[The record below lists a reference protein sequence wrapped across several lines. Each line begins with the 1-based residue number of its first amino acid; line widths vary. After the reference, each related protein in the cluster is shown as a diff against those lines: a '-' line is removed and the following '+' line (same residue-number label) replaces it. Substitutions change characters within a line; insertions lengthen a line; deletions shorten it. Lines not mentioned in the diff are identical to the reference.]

1 MSGAVEDG
9 HRGLQLLH
17 ARSLRLER
25 VGAGFLAPGSSL
37 VLQPSPAFGRVA
49 ALKRLEENGLSGY
62 SGGTAQVFD
71 LLPFSPSYR
80 GAPRRN
86 DETVTQEEGGCQCA
100 LVRTLEWASQLI
112 AVLGGSDES
121 CPSLGNERAKS
132 RAVVE
137 RYLRRIWKRLWHAYQ
152 ADRRNFPTPIVL
164 RACLSDEGVV
174 EVVTTHVSGGSASL
188 DAAAEDL
195 LRRASP
201 FGRAPAEVAGASLE
215 LTLRARS
222 PVLP

>member
-49 ALKRLEENGLSGY
+49 ALRRLEENGLSGY

-86 DETVTQEEGGCQCA
+86 DETVTQEA
-100 LVRTLEWASQLI
+100 
-112 AVLGGSDES
+112 
-121 CPSLGNERAKS
+121 
-132 RAVVE
+132 
-137 RYLRRIWKRLWHAYQ
+137 
-152 ADRRNFPTPIVL
+152 
-164 RACLSDEGVV
+164 EGVNV
-174 EVVTTHVSGGSASL
+174 H
-188 DAAAEDL
+188 
-195 LRRASP
+195 P
-201 FGRAPAEVAGASLE
+201 CPAQLS
-215 LTLRARS
+215 
-222 PVLP
+222 